1 MGMKNFLARIFKRA
15 SVKYGDDA
23 WLGRPN
29 NLATGRYLGPD
40 DALKISAFYA
50 GLRYLSETTAM
61 LPIVIYKKL
70 PNGGKERNSDHPLWR
85 ILRHQPNPLM
95 DAFQFKETIM
105 VHLVMRGNFYAQKIF
120 NGRGKLLELY
130 PLNPDNVEPFFRNPE
145 DEDSLAYRIV
155 LPKFG
160 QVVMPPSEIVHIRG
174 LGTGC
179 LKGLSPIDL
188 MMQTIGI
195 ATAQEEHAA
204 SFFGRGVRASG
215 VLEHPNRLSKEA
227 SDRIR
232 NSFDELYSGSSNSFR
247 TILLEEG
254 LKWNQVSMTGE
265 QGQFLQS
272 RQFTVNDIARW
283 LRVPPHKIGDLTRST
298 NNNIEWQ
305 GQEAITDSLGPWFAR
320 IENALLRQC
329 TPEREWEETVIEFLV
344 DALLRG
350 DIKTRY
356 EAYSVGRNNGF
367 LNVDEIRAR
376 ENLNPLPE
384 GKGQIFLEPLNMKP
398 VGEEDP
404 AQADPQ
410 NVDPAQ
416 DASPN
421 DSPDPSQDQINSW
434 KIVFESQV
442 QRALRREITAR
453 GRSNS
458 DNGKMFD
465 FLTNELE
472 STVTG
477 ALTSWIGLLPASS
490 NREQMF
496 RDIKTTVP
504 EMLKRYATNWC
515 ARSEEKKESFEKW
528 VEEKRGWHETDSL
541 VTLTFETYQGIR
553 DGHKA

>member
-29 NLATGRYLGPD
+29 NIATGRNLGPN

-70 PNGGKERNSDHPLWR
+70 PNGGKERNPDHDLWR
-85 ILRHQPNPLM
+85 ILRQQPNPLM
-95 DAFQFKETIM
+95 DAFQFKEMIM
-105 VHLVMRGNFYAQKIF
+105 VHLVMRGNFYAQKIL
-120 NGRGKLLELY
+120 NGRGHLLELY
-130 PLNPDNVEPFFRNPE
+130 PLCPDNVEPFFRDPE
-145 DEDSLAYRIV
+145 DEDSLAYRIS
-155 LPKFG
+155 LPKYG
-160 QVVMPPSEIVHIRG
+160 QIIMPPKEIVHIRG
-174 LGTGC
+174 LGVGG

-215 VLEHPNRLSKEA
+215 VLEHPNRLTKEA
-227 SDRIR
+227 ADRIR

-265 QGQFLQS
+265 QSQTLQS
-272 RQFTVNDIARW
+272 RQFTVTDIARW
-283 LRVPPHKIGDLTRST
+283 MRVPPHKIGDLSRST

-305 GQEAITDSLGPWFAR
+305 GQEAITDSLGPWFTR
-320 IENALLRQC
+320 IESALLRQC

-356 EAYSVGRNNGF
+356 EAYSVARNNGF

-376 ENLNPLPE
+376 ENLNPLPD

-398 VGEEDP
+398 VGEDP
-404 AQADPQ
+404 PQ
-410 NVDPAQ
+410 NDPNQ
-416 DASPN
+416 NDSSN
-421 DSPDPSQDQINSW
+421 DSPPNDQIDPSPDQINSW
-434 KIVFESQV
+434 KIVFESQI

-453 GRSNS
+453 GRKNS

-465 FLTNELE
+465 FLTTELE
-472 STVTG
+472 SSVR
-477 ALTSWIGLLPASS
+477 ASLNSWIGLLPPSS
-490 NREQMF
+490 NRERMF
-496 RDIKTTVP
+496 SDIKTVVP
-504 EMLKRYATNWC
+504 NLISRYANDWC
-515 ARSEEKKESFEKW
+515 SRSNEGKESFEKW
-528 VEEKRGWHETDSL
+528 IDDKRWQLETDSL
-541 VTLTFETYQGIR
+541 VNLINETYRGIR